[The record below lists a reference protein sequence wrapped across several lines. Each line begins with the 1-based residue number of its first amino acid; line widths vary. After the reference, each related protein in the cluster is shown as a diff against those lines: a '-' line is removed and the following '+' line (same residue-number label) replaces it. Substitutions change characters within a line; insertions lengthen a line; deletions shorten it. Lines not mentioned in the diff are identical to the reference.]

1 MDVNDF
7 KTVNDVYGHETGDIL
22 LSVVGKRLANSVKDK
37 DRSFRIGGDEF
48 TVIIAGDQQKSFYND
63 MIKRIRLNVAR
74 PIGIGKIQLNIYL
87 SVGFARYPEDGKT
100 SEEIIKKA
108 DDAMYYDKRLT
119 KARRLQNG

>member
-1 MDVNDF
+1 M
-7 KTVNDVYGHETGDIL
+7 YGHETGDIL